1 MNTDFAANTQSIPI
15 PKLLEDILK
24 RIHEGARDQIAKGNE
39 VHPVVFAFGEAADD
53 PGEVRVSTYDV
64 AKLMNSSQNKE
75 VIRMMM
81 EEAIQMDDVSIV
93 LLVTEAWLLKL
104 PAENVTKDEALTIRP
119 SEHPD
124 KEEVVLINIM
134 TKTAQFIAT
143 AKIYR
148 DPVSLSEF
156 EIVSLTGKSEGT
168 LVRDEED
175 TPSIH

>member
-24 RIHEGARDQIAKGNE
+24 RMHKGARDQIAEGNE
-39 VHPVVFAFGEAADD
+39 VHPAIFAFGEVGD
-53 PGEVRVSTYDV
+53 EVRVSTYDV

-104 PAENVTKDEALTIRP
+104 PAEGVTKDEVLTIRP

-124 KEEVVLINIM
+124 KEEVVLVNIM

-143 AKIYR
+143 AKLYR
-148 DPVSLSEF
+148 DPVNLSEF
-156 EIVSLTGKSEGT
+156 EIVSLTGESEGT
-168 LVRDEED
+168 LVRDKED
-175 TPSIH
+175 TPKIH